1 MSYVASVIKHA
12 HEQILLFHVHIQY
25 INLWLQALAHTFN
38 EWELYRRLQVRDK
51 TYGEA
56 KNGTCMCRTKQ
67 PAHKH
72 PQLAREF
79 GLVEHCRV
87 CAHSQIM
94 LLLKQPDFWQYG
106 GRNQE
111 RHGPLMICHFRRV
124 WYCRHLSVGIALQ
137 WAWFCAPV
145 TTCGDRWT
153 HYLEHVGPLA
163 TVYVGLCCETDARV
177 EQNLKRRL

>member
-1 MSYVASVIKHA
+1 MSYVTSVIKHA

-38 EWELYRRLQVRDK
+38 EWELYRWLQVRDK

-87 CAHSQIM
+87 CAHSDNAALETTW
-94 LLLKQPDFWQYG
+94 LLTIWRQKPRKTRTSYDL
-106 GRNQE
+106 
-111 RHGPLMICHFRRV
+111 PLSTCLV
-124 WYCRHLSVGIALQ
+124 LQ
-137 WAWFCAPV
+137 TFV
-145 TTCGDRWT
+145 SGDST
-153 HYLEHVGPLA
+153 A
-163 TVYVGLCCETDARV
+163 VGLILCTCYNVWRQVNPLLRACGAPGYNVCWALLWDGRQSGTEFET
-177 EQNLKRRL
+177 